1 MSKKF
6 IAQFNTIKNRS
17 IRDRNDEIVMIRN
30 THVFQ
35 KITTLL
41 PKGAQ
46 ILDCGAGAG
55 TLSRKLYK
63 FGYKVQACDL
73 RPKDFRFDKIT
84 CEYADLN
91 NRFPYANEGFDAVIC
106 LEVIEHL
113 ENPWHV
119 LRECKRVLKKNG
131 LVILSSPNISN
142 VTSRIIFFIKGK
154 IDLFLDM
161 DTEHINPITF
171 WEIKRVLTD
180 VGFSLIEVDG
190 DVDVIKNVGIVT
202 HITNS
207 FVKLCYVIF
216 FTALQSFYKIY
227 TNKRDVPEVLLNSL
241 CYVIVAKKRN

>member
-1 MSKKF
+1 MSKKY
-6 IAQFNTIKNRS
+6 IAQFDILKKRNIQ
-17 IRDRNDEIVMIRN
+17 DRNNEIVTIRN
-30 THVFQ
+30 SHVFQ

-46 ILDCGAGAG
+46 ILDCGAGEG
-55 TLSRKLYK
+55 KLSRKLYK

-84 CEYADLN
+84 CKYSDLN
-91 NRFPYANEGFDAVIC
+91 NKFPYANGVFDAVIC

-113 ENPWHV
+113 ENPWHL
-119 LRECKRVLKKNG
+119 LRECKRVLKRNG
-131 LVILSSPNISN
+131 IVVLSSPNISN

-171 WEIKRVLTD
+171 WEIKRVLSD
-180 VGFSLIEVDG
+180 VGFSLVEVSG
-190 DVDVIKNVGIVT
+190 DVDVVKNVGIVT

-207 FVKLCYVIF
+207 AMKLFYVIF
-216 FTALQSFYKIY
+216 FTVLLSFYKIY
-227 TNKRDVPEVLLNSL
+227 TNKKDVPEVLLNSL